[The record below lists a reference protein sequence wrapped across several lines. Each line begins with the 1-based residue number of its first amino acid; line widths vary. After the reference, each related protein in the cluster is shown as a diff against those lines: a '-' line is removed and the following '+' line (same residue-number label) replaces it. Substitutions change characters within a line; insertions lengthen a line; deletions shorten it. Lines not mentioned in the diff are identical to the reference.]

1 MINRKFFFDEVRW
14 SLFGGSLTQ
23 AQVDGMSGVLDEWE
37 ENHRNDDDR
46 WLAYML
52 ATIFHEVAKRMQPIH
67 EFGSDAYFFR
77 MYDKDGERPAVAK
90 ALGNTHKG
98 DGVKFHGRGFVQLT
112 GRDNYKRMSDLLGV
126 NLIKNPDDALNLDV
140 ATSILFIGMRDGIF
154 TGHKLADY
162 FNPMDEDWIEC
173 RRIINRLD
181 RAEMVGSYGRK
192 FYAAISYTTG

>member
-112 GRDNYKRMSDLLGV
+112 GRDNYKRMSKLLGV
-126 NLIKNPDDALNLDV
+126 DLIKNPDDALKLDV
-140 ATSILFIGMRDGIF
+140 ATSILFIGMRDGVF

-162 FNPMDEDWIEC
+162 FNPMEEDWIEA

-181 RAEMVGSYGRK
+181 RAEMIAGYGRK
-192 FYAAISYTTG
+192 FYASISYTTG